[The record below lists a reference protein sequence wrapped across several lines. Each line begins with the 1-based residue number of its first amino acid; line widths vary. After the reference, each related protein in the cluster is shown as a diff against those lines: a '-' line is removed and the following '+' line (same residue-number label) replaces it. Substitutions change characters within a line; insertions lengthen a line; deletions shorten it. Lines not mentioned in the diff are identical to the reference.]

1 MLLAVRFDVVYVIK
15 LVLIMALEEVELS
28 SLDEELFSDIE
39 LSELAQEFIFII
51 KNKLRKVR
59 MNKNFRLEIFINE
72 KEMRPLSNT
81 NAVSIT
87 SHFQFFHP
95 KSEFYF

>member
-1 MLLAVRFDVVYVIK
+1 
-15 LVLIMALEEVELS
+15 MALEEVELS
-28 SLDEELFSDIE
+28 SLDEELVSDIE

-59 MNKNFRLEIFINE
+59 MNKNFRLEIFFNE

-87 SHFQFFHP
+87 SHLGILEI
-95 KSEFYF
+95 S